1 MEHPCC
7 GISPGNVQLQEEGE
21 RGRHR
26 ATLTK
31 AFSSTLAFP
40 VTALMGM
47 RTILELPMV
56 ELTPVVR
63 ISCLDDK
70 ASFTLAT
77 WEPSDQSF
85 RRAASLRA
93 G

>member
-1 MEHPCC
+1 M
-7 GISPGNVQLQEEGE
+7 L
-21 RGRHR
+21 
-26 ATLTK
+26 
-31 AFSSTLAFP
+31 AFS
-40 VTALMGM
+40 VTALMRV

-85 RRAASLRA
+85 YRAASLRA

>member
-31 AFSSTLAFP
+31 AFSSMLAFP

-47 RTILELPMV
+47 RTILELP
-56 ELTPVVR
+56 VVR

-70 ASFTLAT
+70 ASFTLAP